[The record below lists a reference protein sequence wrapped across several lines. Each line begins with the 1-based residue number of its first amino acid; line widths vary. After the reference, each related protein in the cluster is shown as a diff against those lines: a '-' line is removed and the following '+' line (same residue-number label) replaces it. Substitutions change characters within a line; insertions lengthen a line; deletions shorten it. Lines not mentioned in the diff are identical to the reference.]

1 MIPNFDEI
9 LLEVS
14 YRIPEGIV
22 DLTQDSHVNV
32 LIDVLKENGVVNPEV
47 VAQKARVYFSYLN
60 EASILEK
67 GKNPAKSIKAVGSRG
82 SAAARPAKSAM
93 KAATQSRAK
102 RPQTGAAQKANSLA
116 KDAQSKGVIHL
127 GRGYYGKSKGSPA
140 TFKKDDSGTRLIKIK
155 PGDGPQSKMGAEPA
169 QKGGKQKPSVGGKKS
184 ATGTQKQAPVSNI
197 KPSGFISG
205 AEKRIAADKAKDKF
219 AKGGKTRMISG
230 KDKTLQKVDS
240 LNSKEFNR
248 KHAMSDTQFYA
259 KNKKS
264 QIGPPPPL
272 FKFPKDVLKNAKI
285 PKRHLTELERMMNSK
300 LDNDTKKWS
309 HFSDI
314 EGGAGK
320 IPAQAGELMT
330 LISTTLDDKNAAIF
344 FNSLMKHEEMQV
356 QKNPKL
362 AKEGSRIVQKSW
374 ILAAANNRKAIRNRL
389 GKEYPGAVI
398 EAGAWDTESEV
409 SALGLKD
416 YKKNKGFSSDAY
428 FKIKTKDGQKIL
440 DEVSLKK
447 SLDVN
452 FLNSGAGMFRTWDPN
467 LPDNINQNVYSEKER
482 KGLGTFGKK
491 NLQKLVNISSKNKE
505 VADLVKSKGI
515 TVKEAVARILAGKSS
530 RDINNVVYTAIDAL
544 AQKGDA
550 GAKKYVA
557 GVQKMHKQFISD
569 SVDALKTNKKLRQGL
584 VNSIREEF
592 PLKAVCEGEESMAIG
607 KYSLDRSI
615 MKEIFGT
622 ANFDEIK
629 ENLTAVT
636 NSEPPYLAYKAKSS
650 KVTIPIAS
658 IGIRE
663 DGVGYGGSIKFEMKL
678 DKRFAK
684 VLTLANEKVYGK

>member
-1 MIPNFDEI
+1 MINNIEEI
-9 LLEVS
+9 LLELS
-14 YRIPEGIV
+14 YRVETGIV
-22 DLTQDSHVNV
+22 DLMQESQVNI
-32 LIDVLKENGVVNPEV
+32 LIDILKENGVKDAEIF
-47 VAQKARVYFSYLN
+47 AQKARVYFSYLN

-67 GKNPAKSIKAVGSRG
+67 GKNPAKDK
-82 SAAARPAKSAM
+82 K
-93 KAATQSRAK
+93 
-102 RPQTGAAQKANSLA
+102 PQTGATFKANSLA
-116 KDAQSKGVIHL
+116 KDAQSKGVMHL
-127 GRGYYGKSKGSPA
+127 GKGYYGKSKGVPA
-140 TFKKDDSGTRLIKIK
+140 TYKKDDSGTRLVKIK
-155 PGDGPQSKMGAEPA
+155 PGEGPQYKGTQPIQ
-169 QKGGKQKPSVGGKKS
+169 QKGKVAQPTAGSKKATPAGKPEAPKP
-184 ATGTQKQAPVSNI
+184 NI

-205 AEKRIAADKAKDKF
+205 AEKRIAANKAKEKF
-219 AKGGKTRMISG
+219 AKGGKQRVISG

-240 LNSKEFNR
+240 VNTKEFNR
-248 KHAMSDTQFYA
+248 KHAMSDAQFYA

-272 FKFPKDVLKNAKI
+272 FKFPMEILKNAKI
-285 PKRHLTELERMMNSK
+285 PKRHLTELERMINSK

-389 GKEYPGAVI
+389 GKEYPGAII

-452 FLNSGAGMFRTWDPN
+452 FLNSGAGMFKTWDPN

-482 KGLGTFGKK
+482 KGLATFGKK
-491 NLQKLVNISSKNKE
+491 NLQKLVNISQKNKE
-505 VADLVKSKGI
+505 VNALVKSKGI
-515 TVKEAVARILAGKSS
+515 SVKEAVALLASGKGS
-530 RDINNVVYTAIDAL
+530 RDVNNIVYSAIDAL

-550 GAKKYVA
+550 GANKYVA

-615 MKEIFGT
+615 IKEIFGT
-622 ANFDEIK
+622 SNFDEIK
-629 ENLTAVT
+629 ENLTAIT
-636 NSEPPYLAYKAKSS
+636 NAQPPYLAYKAKTS
-650 KVTIPIAS
+650 KLTIPIAS

-663 DGVGYGGSIKFEMKL
+663 DGVGYGGNIKFEMKL

>member
-1 MIPNFDEI
+1 MSINFQEI
-9 LLEVS
+9 LKELE
-14 YRIPEGIV
+14 YRVEHGII
-22 DLTQDSHVNV
+22 DLTNEEQVTI
-32 LIDVLKENGVVNPEV
+32 LTEILRENDIPDANQM
-47 VAQKARVYFSYLN
+47 AQKVRVYFSYIN
-60 EASILEK
+60 EASIIEK
-67 GKNPAKSIKAVGSRG
+67 GITKPVSNKIVKPTTIGGKKESGLAADAK
-82 SAAARPAKSAM
+82 
-93 KAATQSRAK
+93 AK
-102 RPQTGAAQKANSLA
+102 R
-116 KDAQSKGVIHL
+116 VVHL
-127 GRGYYGKSKGSPA
+127 GKGYYGPSKGKPA
-140 TFKKDDSGTRLIKIK
+140 TYKRDDSGTKLIKIK
-155 PGDGPQSKMGAEPA
+155 PGEGPSYNASQNTT
-169 QKGGKQKPSVGGKKS
+169 QKGKTGSAKGGGNVKGGGNKPE
-184 ATGTQKQAPVSNI
+184 APKPNI
-197 KPSGFISG
+197 SPAGFKSG
-205 AEKRIAADKAKDKF
+205 AEKRAAADTVNT
-219 AKGGKTRMISG
+219 KGKGVKQRIISG
-230 KDKTLQKVDS
+230 KDKTLQKIDS
-240 LNSKEFNR
+240 VNSAEFNR
-248 KHAMSDTQFYA
+248 KHKMSDREFYA

-272 FKFPKDVLKNAKI
+272 FKFPKEILKNAKI
-285 PKRHLTELERMMNSK
+285 PKRHLIELERMMNSK

-330 LISTTLDDKNAAIF
+330 LISTTLDDKNASIL
-344 FNSLMKHEEMQV
+344 FNALMKHEEMQV

-389 GKEYPGAVI
+389 NKEYPGCVI
-398 EAGAWDTESEV
+398 EAGAWDSENEV

-452 FLNSGAGMFRTWDPN
+452 FLNSGAGMFKTWDPN
-467 LPDNINQNVYSEKER
+467 LPDNINQSVYSEKER
-482 KGLGTFGKK
+482 KALTLFGKK
-491 NLQKLVNISSKNKE
+491 NLQKLVNVSMKNKE
-505 VADLVKSKGI
+505 VAALVKSKGI
-515 TVKEAVARILAGKSS
+515 TVKEAVARLAAGKSS
-530 RDINNVVYTAIDAL
+530 REVNNVVYTAIEAL
-544 AQKGDA
+544 KEKGDA
-550 GAKKYVA
+550 GAKKYVDA
-557 GVQKMHKQFISD
+557 VQKMHKQFISD

-622 ANFDEIK
+622 SNFDEIK
-629 ENLTAVT
+629 ENLTAIT
-636 NSEPPYLAYKAKSS
+636 NANPPYLAYKAKTS
-650 KVTIPIAS
+650 KLTIPIAS

-684 VLTLANEKVYGK
+684 VLALANEKVYGK

>member
-1 MIPNFDEI
+1 MSINFQEI
-9 LLEVS
+9 LKELE
-14 YRIPEGIV
+14 YRVEHGII
-22 DLTQDSHVNV
+22 DLTKEEQVTTLAEILS
-32 LIDVLKENGVVNPEV
+32 ENGISNPNQM
-47 VAQKARVYFSYLN
+47 AQKVRVYFSYLN

-67 GKNPAKSIKAVGSRG
+67 GKNPTKSIKAVGSRG
-82 SAAARPAKSAM
+82 GAKARPAKSAI
-93 KAATQSRAK
+93 KPATQSRAK
-102 RPQTGAAQKANSLA
+102 TPQTGVARNANSLA
-116 KDAQSKGVIHL
+116 KDAQSKGVMHL
-127 GRGYYGKSKGSPA
+127 GKGYYGKSKGAPA
-140 TFKKDDSGTRLIKIK
+140 TYKKDDSGTRLVKIK
-155 PGDGPQSKMGAEPA
+155 PGEGPGYKTATQPTK
-169 QKGGKQKPSVGGKKS
+169 KGGKQQPTSGGKKPV
-184 ATGTQKQAPVSNI
+184 AAGKPQAPKPNI

-219 AKGGKTRMISG
+219 AKGGKPRVISG

-240 LNSKEFNR
+240 VNSKEFNR
-248 KHAMSDTQFYA
+248 KHKMGDREFYA

-272 FKFPKDVLKNAKI
+272 FKFSREILKNAKI

-300 LDNDTKKWS
+300 LDNNTKKWS

-356 QKNPKL
+356 QKNSKL

-389 GKEYPGAVI
+389 GKEYPGAII

-482 KGLGTFGKK
+482 KGLATFGKK
-491 NLQKLVNISSKNKE
+491 NLQKLVNISQKNKE
-505 VADLVKSKGI
+505 VNALVKSKGI
-515 TVKEAVARILAGKSS
+515 SVKEAVALLASGKGS
-530 RDINNVVYTAIDAL
+530 RDINNVVYSAIDAL

-550 GAKKYVA
+550 GANKYVA
-557 GVQKMHKQFISD
+557 GVQKMHKQFIAD

-622 ANFDEIK
+622 SNFDEIK
-629 ENLTAVT
+629 ENLTAIT
-636 NSEPPYLAYKAKSS
+636 NAQPPYLAYKAKTS
-650 KVTIPIAS
+650 KLTIPIAS

-663 DGVGYGGSIKFEMKL
+663 DGVGYGGNIKFEMKL